1 MNVNCLIVDDE
12 PLARK
17 ILLEYLDEIPD
28 FVVVA
33 ECQDAVEAQQI
44 LTGADIQVIFLDI
57 AMPKLTGMQFLKS
70 LRDPP
75 LIIFTTAYAE
85 YAVEA
90 FEVNAFDYLVKP
102 ISFERLLISIQK
114 VRAFLQ
120 EKASAFVNSENWI
133 NIKEGRRIYHL
144 NTDEIIYLQ
153 AYGDYVRIFTRDQTL
168 MPKEKLM
175 ILKRQLPDYFIQ
187 IHRSYIVNRYE
198 IKYLEGN
205 MVQVASNKIPV
216 SDSYR
221 SQLLEILNQ

>member
-17 ILLEYLDEIPD
+17 ILTEYLDTIPD
-28 FVVVA
+28 FVAVA
-33 ECQDAVEAQQI
+33 SCQDAIEAQTI
-44 LTGADIQVIFLDI
+44 LTGTDIEVIFLDI
-57 AMPKLTGMQFLKS
+57 AMPKLSGMQFLKS
-70 LRDPP
+70 LRYPP
-75 LIIFTTAYAE
+75 LVVFTTAYAE

-102 ISFERLLISIQK
+102 ISFERFLASTQK
-114 VRAFLQ
+114 IRAYLQ
-120 EKASAFVNSENWI
+120 EKALTPNSGENFI

-153 AYGDYVRIFTRDQTL
+153 AYGDYVRIFTRGQTL

-175 ILKRQLPDYFIQ
+175 NLKKQLPDSFIQ
-187 IHRSYIVNRYE
+187 VHRSYIVNRSE

-221 SQLLEILNQ
+221 SQLSELLK